1 MKDLLDEA
9 GEQPTGKD
17 QKLQSDVFFEFH
29 EGVINN
35 YEKFRK
41 TAGEADEAYRNFLKD
56 RKQKARKVLEDIM
69 AKTGRKPKDDLVYEP
84 NEGMYAAA
92 RDLQDAMDAI
102 SDESYIKSLPLAED
116 IKEQMMIEVG
126 KIPNAP
132 ERIAFMEDFM
142 KKRGF
147 DYTQKMALHNSVIR
161 SKRKMA
167 DYKAL
172 TDYMNDPNKITG
184 KHQMV
189 NEFQSDLK
197 RQTLAPISKIE
208 DKENLAYY
216 FGDKDEIIQDNIVT
230 NRTSDFIHYKLE
242 NQFKHFLPLKMDE
255 EDGLELFADVE
266 KPQIVSTR
274 FLLDYVQ
281 TRYRIDPSTAKELD
295 SYIPPSTD
303 PEKARDATSRGISTA
318 IVKVKNN
325 ARGTMKDIEE
335 GIESAQKAGDTYA
348 EALERINLTPASK
361 DKLFEKYEKIL
372 KSFKMMLVLLQHTFV
387 TRKQM
392 QRTWKKEQLIS

>member
-1 MKDLLDEA
+1 
-9 GEQPTGKD
+9 
-17 QKLQSDVFFEFH
+17 
-29 EGVINN
+29 
-35 YEKFRK
+35 
-41 TAGEADEAYRNFLKD
+41 
-56 RKQKARKVLEDIM
+56 
-69 AKTGRKPKDDLVYEP
+69 
-84 NEGMYAAA
+84 MYAAA
-92 RDLQDAMDAI
+92 RDLQDAMDAL

-172 TDYMNDPNKITG
+172 TDYINDPNKITG

-230 NRTSDFIHYKLE
+230 NRNSDFIGFILW
-242 NQFKHFLPLKMDE
+242 
-255 EDGLELFADVE
+255 GLCYGRCFQCL
-266 KPQIVSTR
+266 QS
-274 FLLDYVQ
+274 
-281 TRYRIDPSTAKELD
+281 ID
-295 SYIPPSTD
+295 
-303 PEKARDATSRGISTA
+303 
-318 IVKVKNN
+318 
-325 ARGTMKDIEE
+325 
-335 GIESAQKAGDTYA
+335 
-348 EALERINLTPASK
+348 
-361 DKLFEKYEKIL
+361 
-372 KSFKMMLVLLQHTFV
+372 
-387 TRKQM
+387 
-392 QRTWKKEQLIS
+392 